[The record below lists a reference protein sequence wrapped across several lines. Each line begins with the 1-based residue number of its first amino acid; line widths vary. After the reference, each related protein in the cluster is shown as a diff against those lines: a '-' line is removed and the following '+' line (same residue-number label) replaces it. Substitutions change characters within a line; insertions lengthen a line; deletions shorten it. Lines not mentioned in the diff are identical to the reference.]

1 MKILVVGNRIPWPLH
16 DGGAVATYRLLEALS
31 AQGNQLT
38 YFTYNTQK
46 HYVTEANIQEH
57 FSFCEVISV
66 PLSAQIN
73 PQKAFKNLFSG
84 GSYFLERYYNVA
96 ASAQLTAL
104 IAERKFDLIQIEGLY
119 SFPLLSKRIWFW
131 GESLC
136 LSIPELQQS
145 GMPVV
150 YRAHNVEHEI
160 WMRLANNEPN
170 WFKRYYLKIQS
181 KRLRKEEQKA
191 IRSVDAVVGISQTDC
206 DYFGANNTIQAHLH
220 LPSVKTALKVEIKI
234 QPAAIFHIGSMEWD
248 ANVQG
253 VTWFLSKVWPRLKS
267 EVPDLVFHVA
277 GKGIM
282 GHKNLFFQTDV
293 INHGEVSNATAFMQA
308 HGIGV
313 VPLWAGSGIR
323 MKLIESLSLG
333 IPCVATP
340 VAVQGLL
347 IENGKH
353 VVVAEDAGAFISA
366 IKDLLENRK
375 KAIEIGKQAH
385 AYCLSSHNPTQNISA
400 LTAFYHSLIG

>member
-1 MKILVVGNRIPWPLH
+1 MQILVVGNRVPWPLH
-16 DGGAVATYRLLEALS
+16 DGGAVATYRMLEALS

-46 HYVTEANIQEH
+46 HFVSEEKIHEY
-57 FSFCEVISV
+57 FPFCEVITV
-66 PLSAQIN
+66 PLNAQVS
-73 PQKAFKNLFSG
+73 PLSAFKNLFSR
-84 GSYFLERYYNVA
+84 GSYFLERYFNVG

-104 IAERKFDLIQIEGLY
+104 IAERNFDLIQIEGLY
-119 SFPLLSKRIWFW
+119 SFPLLSKPIWFW
-131 GESLC
+131 GEPLC
-136 LSIPELQQS
+136 LAIPELRQS
-145 GMPVV
+145 GVPVV

-160 WMRLANNEPN
+160 WMRLAKNESN
-170 WFKRYYLKIQS
+170 WLKRAYLNIQS
-181 KRLRKEEQKA
+181 KRLRKEELKA
-191 IRSVDAVVGISQTDC
+191 IQSIDAVVGISQTDC
-206 DYFGANNTIQAHLH
+206 DYFGANNTNKVHLY

-282 GHKNLFFQTDV
+282 AHKNLFFQTDV
-293 INHGEVSNATAFMQA
+293 INHGEVSNATTFMQA

-313 VPLWAGSGIR
+313 VPLLAGSGIR

-340 VAVQGLL
+340 IAVQGLP
-347 IENGKH
+347 IENGKQLM
-353 VVVAEDAGAFISA
+353 VAADAEEFINA

-375 KAIEIGKQAH
+375 KAIEMGKQAH
-385 AYCLSSHNPTQNISA
+385 AYCMANHNPTQNMSA
-400 LTAFYHSLIG
+400 LIAFYQSLIG

>member
-1 MKILVVGNRIPWPLH
+1 MQILVVGNRVPWPLH
-16 DGGAVATYRLLEALS
+16 DGGAVATYRMLEALS

-46 HYVTEANIQEH
+46 HFVSEEKIHEY
-57 FSFCEVISV
+57 FPFCEVITV
-66 PLSAQIN
+66 PLNAQVS
-73 PQKAFKNLFSG
+73 PLSAFKNLFSR
-84 GSYFLERYYNVA
+84 GSYFLERYFNVG

-104 IAERKFDLIQIEGLY
+104 IAERNFDLIQIEGLY
-119 SFPLLSKRIWFW
+119 SFPLLSKPIWFW
-131 GESLC
+131 GEPLC
-136 LSIPELQQS
+136 LSIPELRQS
-145 GMPVV
+145 GVPVV

-160 WMRLANNEPN
+160 WMRLAKNESN
-170 WFKRYYLKIQS
+170 WLKRAYLNIQS
-181 KRLRKEEQKA
+181 KRLRKEELKA
-191 IRSVDAVVGISQTDC
+191 IQSIDAVVGISQTDC
-206 DYFGANNTIQAHLH
+206 DYFGANNTNKVHLY

-282 GHKNLFFQTDV
+282 AHKNLFFQTDV
-293 INHGEVSNATAFMQA
+293 INHGEVSNATTFMQA

-313 VPLWAGSGIR
+313 VPLLAGSGIR

-340 VAVQGLL
+340 IAVQGLP
-347 IENGKH
+347 IENGKQLM
-353 VVVAEDAGAFISA
+353 VAADAEEFIIA

-375 KAIEIGKQAH
+375 KAIEMGKQAH
-385 AYCLSSHNPTQNISA
+385 AYCMANHNPTQNMSA
-400 LTAFYHSLIG
+400 LIAFYQSLIG

>member
-1 MKILVVGNRIPWPLH
+1 MKILVVGNRVPWPLH

-46 HYVTEANIQEH
+46 HYVTEAKIQEH

-66 PLSAQIN
+66 PLNAQIN
-73 PQKAFKNLFSG
+73 SKNAFKNLFSG

-136 LSIPELQQS
+136 LSIPELQQA
-145 GMPVV
+145 GVPVV

-206 DYFGANNTIQAHLH
+206 DYFGANSTIQVHLH

-253 VTWFLSKVWPRLKS
+253 VTWFLSKVWPQLKS

-293 INHGEVSNATAFMQA
+293 INHGEVSDATAFMQA

-313 VPLWAGSGIR
+313 VPLLAGSGIR

-340 VAVQGLL
+340 VAVQGLP
-347 IENGKH
+347 IEKGKH
-353 VVVAEDAGAFISA
+353 VVVAADAEAFISG

-385 AYCLSSHNPTQNISA
+385 AYCLSTHNPTQNISA
-400 LTAFYHSLIG
+400 LSAFYQSLIE